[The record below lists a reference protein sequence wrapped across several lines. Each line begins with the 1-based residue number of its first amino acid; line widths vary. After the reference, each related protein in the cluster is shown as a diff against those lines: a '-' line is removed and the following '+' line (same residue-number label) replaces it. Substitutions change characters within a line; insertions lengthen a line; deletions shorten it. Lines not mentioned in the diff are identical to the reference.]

1 MRQGRYL
8 GSRGLI
14 EVTEKQLSENLRAL
28 GIARGD
34 HLSIGVALSKV
45 GWIEGGPDGFIDAI
59 LDVLGP
65 EGTLM
70 VNTHNYYYFH
80 PEEARAH
87 PFDITVPCITGAVAE
102 TLRKRPGAQRS
113 HHPSKSVAA
122 IGRLAGSL
130 TSPHTPES
138 EPYLPYAIL
147 SNVGGK
153 SLFIGLGD
161 NLVAIRHAAQ
171 YKAGLINAASIEL
184 YTSYREDGRIETLA
198 STDYHACC
206 NALHKLV
213 PHMRQKGLLIEGMI
227 GNAQSVLVDTKK
239 ALDAMT
245 EMLVTNPALTLC
257 DEISCV
263 WCRELERNLELYDSI
278 EDLKIFQSNSILR
291 EFLKM
296 INARRMRG
304 SDNAEKV
311 MGIVKRAYRIWQA

>member
-1 MRQGRYL
+1 
-8 GSRGLI
+8 
-14 EVTEKQLSENLRAL
+14 V
-28 GIARGD
+28 RGD
-34 HLSIGVALSKV
+34 HLSVGIALSKV
-45 GWIEGGPDGFIDAI
+45 GWVEGGPDGFIDAI

-80 PEEARAH
+80 PEGARAH

-113 HHPSKSVAA
+113 RHPSKSVAA
-122 IGRLAGSL
+122 IGRLAGCL
-130 TSPHTPES
+130 TSSHIPES
-138 EPYLPYAIL
+138 EPYLPYTIL

-171 YKAGLINAASIEL
+171 YKAGLINAAAIKL
-184 YTSYREDGRIETLA
+184 YTSYKEGEMIQILA

-213 PHMRQKGLLIEGMI
+213 PHMRHKGLLREGMI
-227 GNAQSVLVDTKK
+227 GNAHSILVDTKE

-245 EMLVTNPALTLC
+245 EVLVRNPALTLC

-278 EDLKIFQSNSILR
+278 EDPKIFQSYSILR
-291 EFLKM
+291 ELLKM
-296 INARRMRG
+296 INARRMKG
-304 SDNAEKV
+304 SDNAERV
-311 MGIVKRAYRIWQA
+311 MGIVKRAYHIWQT